1 MKVSSLALVLLFT
14 ASAASQ
20 AVEPANTWRDFQ
32 STQGPGWTV
41 EWSETTGT
49 PNAIYGPGLR
59 LGGAV
64 ASLEAARTESKALL
78 NRFAD
83 LLGRGESNF
92 VETIGVKVNK
102 VYILV
107 YDQEYK
113 GLSVISGRAD
123 VRINDIGV
131 VTMFGSQ
138 AVKIPAGFS
147 LKPALAA
154 IAAKAIAEDKILG
167 QAAKAKGEAPR
178 LVIWANTEGKV
189 RTTATLAW
197 EVQIDERAAGSVQ
210 VGKVYVDAT
219 TGKVVQFK
227 NEVFSCGCGGG
238 HKESCNTLNGGV
250 HVFRTEPARK
260 AEKLAPVAKTSAAG
274 APMAALTGTVMG
286 WVNLGHNPLD
296 ALVNKPIPNLLVTSS
311 SGSAYTNA
319 AGKFSIAN
327 SGTTAVTV
335 SATLTGRHSK
345 RVRTQTGTQM
355 IASKSIT
362 PGTPGT
368 IQFGTSTMSQLNR
381 SQTTTYW
388 FTDDCNVWFRGLLP
402 GSTTQM
408 NTLSTMNPRV
418 NIPSSC
424 NAYYTNFTINFYNES
439 STCNMTAYE
448 TVVQHEWGHGADHA
462 FGGLTQVDG
471 LSEGWGDT
479 LCTYRSG
486 QPIVGPNFRKNGGFV
501 RTALNTRKYPAGG
514 GVHQQG
520 ETFMGFNWDV
530 RENLIAT
537 HGSAPGIIIAEKIV
551 IASIVADAKNQPNAV
566 REVFILDDDDG
577 NLNNGTPNYY
587 DLERAALK
595 RTLPYPKKTNPNAG
609 SYSTYGKGC
618 PGTGKS
624 SSACGSANPNTTAN
638 SSMTQNSNI
647 FALAVAATRGQR
659 VISGFELF
667 TQRLGSGSI
676 TFNTQIYWADSTGK
690 PTGAPVKTGTMTIG
704 STQGWYKT
712 TFTTPLVVA
721 AGKKFFLSYT
731 SVSGQMKFPIAVSGT
746 KVSHFWHSPS
756 STSWNGPAPNG
767 FITQAWAWKVNCA
780 TNTGAIPIL
789 SNTGVPELNSSFKV
803 HVSSARNNAMALFLI
818 GFSDTAWGTVSL
830 PWDLGSFGA
839 VGCKLFASGEVILGF
854 STTAAGSFTHTL
866 PIPNN
871 LSLLGLKFYN
881 QHVIDEPTLPF
892 GLVLGNAGAGKI
904 GKK

>member
-14 ASAASQ
+14 TSAASQ

-41 EWSETTGT
+41 EWSEATGT

-131 VTMFGSQ
+131 VAMFGSH

-167 QAAKAKGEAPR
+167 QAAKARGEAPR

-227 NEVFSCGCGGG
+227 NEVL
-238 HKESCNTLNGGV
+238 NALNGGV

-296 ALVNKPIPNLLVTSS
+296 ALVNRPIPNLRVTSS

-355 IASKSIT
+355 SASKSIT

-368 IQFGTSTMSQLNR
+368 IQLGTATMGELDR

-402 GSTTQM
+402 GSTGPM

-424 NAYYTNFTINFYNES
+424 NAYYTNFTINFYNQS

-462 FGGLTQVDG
+462 FGGLTQTDG

-479 LCTYRSG
+479 LCTYRSA
-486 QPIVGPNFRKNGGFV
+486 QPIVGPKFRKNGSSI
-501 RTALNTRKYPAGG
+501 RTALNTRTYPAGG

-520 ETFMGFNWDV
+520 QTWMGFNWDV
-530 RENLIAT
+530 RMNLIAT
-537 HGSAPGIIIAEKIV
+537 HGSAAGIIIAEKIV
-551 IASIVADAKNQPNAV
+551 IASIAADAKNQPNAV

-587 DLERAALK
+587 DLEKAALK
-595 RTLPYPKKTNPNAG
+595 RTLPYPKKTNQNAG
-609 SYSTYGKGC
+609 AYTTYGKGC

-624 SSACGSANPNTTAN
+624 SNACGSANAKTTAN
-638 SSMTQNSNI
+638 SSLTQNSNI
-647 FALAVAATRGQR
+647 FALAVAATTGQR
-659 VISGFELF
+659 VVAGFELF
-667 TQRLGSGSI
+667 TQRLGGSGSI
-676 TFNTQIYWADSTGK
+676 TINTQIYWADSTGK

-712 TFTTPLVVA
+712 TFTTPLIVA
-721 AGKKFFLSYT
+721 ANRKFFLSYT
-731 SVSGQMKFPIAVSGT
+731 SVSGQMKFPIGASGT
-746 KVSHFWHSPS
+746 KVSHFWHSSS
-756 STSWNGPAPNG
+756 STSWNGTAPNG

-780 TNTGAIPIL
+780 TNTGAIPVL

-803 HVSSARNNAMALFLI
+803 HLSSARNNAPALFLI
-818 GFSDTAWGTVSL
+818 GFSDTVWGSIPL
-830 PWDLGSFGA
+830 PWDLAPLGA
-839 VGCKLFASGEVILGF
+839 VGCKLFASGELIFGF
-854 STTAAGSFTHTL
+854 TTSATGTFTHTL
-866 PIPNN
+866 GVPNDN
-871 LSLLGLKFYN
+871 SLLGLKFYN

-904 GKK
+904 GK